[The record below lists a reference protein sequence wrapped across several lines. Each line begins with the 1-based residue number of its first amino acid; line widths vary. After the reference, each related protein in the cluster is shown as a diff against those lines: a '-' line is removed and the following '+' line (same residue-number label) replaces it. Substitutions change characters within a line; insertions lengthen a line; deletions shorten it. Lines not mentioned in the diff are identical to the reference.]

1 MPKVT
6 KLKKLVPLC
15 LFFLFLFYSHY
26 ARAEV
31 GFKATRIGGSAKIE
45 LSGITFP
52 WATLIGLWGDIPVA
66 VGLLNSA
73 GTFSFSWEQLL
84 TSDLSLIARDRYGLV
99 TSRWSLNSSGANNI
113 FLSPTIS
120 VVSEQSQARIFGSA
134 GGQIVKIFREDETI
148 AEAPI
153 DNSGYWEKVV
163 ERPAGL
169 GFKIY
174 ARSFLDGRQ
183 SAASREVFL
192 ESVPLALVT
201 DTVEQVENLVIAAV
215 QGVAI
220 PIGMAS
226 EFVDSG
232 ALEIN
237 LPSIQESPT
246 FIAVNKATAASL
258 VGASAALTAIPM
270 AFSFLDK
277 FLVIVKSFLNFP
289 LLAINALFARRKKI
303 KPWGI
308 VFDSLTKKPIDPA
321 IVRLFQ
327 GKKMVAQKVTDM
339 DGRYGFLVSPGL
351 YRLEVERTNYRFPS
365 EKFKLTQSLLYPN
378 LYYGEEFEVKT
389 PDVIDMNIPLD
400 PLNFDWN
407 QKVKQVR
414 RAEFSNKI
422 ADSINKFF
430 MVFGVV
436 NNAFIFPNSN
446 YLKLFLL
453 LILANFLINRKTKK
467 WAKVI
472 DKKSGRGISFAI
484 VRLFYAKFNKEAG
497 KEVCD
502 ALGRYQ
508 FLISPGVYYLTVE
521 KKTEGFGSNDKV
533 ESYARIY
540 QSSPF
545 TIKGKSWIGVDIK
558 V

>member
-1 MPKVT
+1 MPNVT
-6 KLKKLVPLC
+6 KLKKLVPFC
-15 LFFLFLFYSHY
+15 LFFFFLSYSRQ

-31 GFKATRIGGSAKIE
+31 GFKATKIGGSAKID
-45 LSGITFP
+45 LAGITFP
-52 WATLIGLWGDIPVA
+52 QATLMGLWGDTPVA
-66 VGLLNSA
+66 VALLDTA

-84 TSDLSLIARDRYGLV
+84 TGDLSLVARDRYGLV
-99 TSRWSLNSSGANNI
+99 TSRWSLSSSGANNI

-134 GGQIVKIFREDETI
+134 GGQIVKVFRDDEVI
-148 AEAPI
+148 AETSI
-153 DNSGYWEKVV
+153 GNSGYWQKVV
-163 ERPAGL
+163 ERPSGL

-201 DTVEQVENLVIAAV
+201 DTVALVENFVNAAV

-220 PIGMAS
+220 PIGRAS
-226 EFVDSG
+226 EFIDAG

-246 FIAVNKATAASL
+246 FITVNRATVAPL
-258 VGASAALTAIPM
+258 VGASAALTTIPM
-270 AFSFLDK
+270 LFSFLDK
-277 FLVIVKSFLNFP
+277 FLLIFKNFLNFP
-289 LLAINALFARRKKI
+289 LLAITALFARRRKI
-303 KPWGI
+303 RPWGI
-308 VFDSLTKKPIDPA
+308 VFDSLTKKPVDPA

-327 GKKMVAQKVTDM
+327 GQKMLAQKVTDM
-339 DGRYGFLVSPGL
+339 DGRYGFLVSPGR

-365 EKFKLTQSLLYPN
+365 EKFKLTQSLLYSN
-378 LYYGEEFEVKT
+378 LYYGNEFEVKT
-389 PDVIDMNIPLD
+389 PDLIDLNIPLD

-414 RAEFSNKI
+414 RAAFSSKI
-422 ADSINKFF
+422 ADSINKSF

-467 WAKVI
+467 WAKVT
-472 DKKSGRGISFAI
+472 DNKNGQGIPFAI

-508 FLISPGVYYLTVE
+508 FLINPGEYYLTVE
-521 KKTEGFGSNDKV
+521 RKTEGFESADKT
-533 ESYARIY
+533 ESYAKIY
-540 QSSPF
+540 QSPPF
-545 TIKGKSWIGVDIK
+545 TIKGKNWIGVDIS